1 MVSHSSVHKEYS
13 HLKQDLPVTKSEN
26 TKHKLAHSWATTF
39 VKKIN
44 QFTFILRLFTTLH
57 LLFKTRS
64 SCRRIFLV
72 APIGNR
78 ADINL

>member
-13 HLKQDLPVTKSEN
+13 HPKQDLPVTKSEN

-44 QFTFILRLFTTLH
+44 QFTFILRLFTRLY